1 VPRPEGELYQ
11 VSVGLSRQESR
22 EKKIYAKKEKKP
34 ARVPPASFT
43 FNEFSA

>member
-22 EKKIYAKKEKKP
+22 AKKIYAKKVE
-34 ARVPPASFT
+34 AGASAAGFI
-43 FNEFSA
+43 